1 MVSKVK
7 VTNQAFSDLEILDWM
22 DKNGH
27 CVFCVGRVWYWK
39 AGYGKPHHRAK
50 SLREA
55 VINAMNA
62 QSK

>member
-1 MVSKVK
+1 MVSKIK

-39 AGYGKPHHRAK
+39 A
-50 SLREA
+50 
-55 VINAMNA
+55 
-62 QSK
+62 